1 MAFHVACPITC
12 KRICF
17 CSLGFPT
24 KLNKTAFVAEI
35 DRIEEFLKDPWLFRV
50 KDGATVQVPVPK
62 LAPPPPPPPSA
73 VVNVDSDDAAA
84 AAAAVAAAAAAA
96 AAAEEELSAQTKRA
110 ALQKKAAVASLAA
123 EDFARRFESGALVEV
138 PKVTTV
144 EEQGQVNANVNVMC
158 RLCFSGENEGSE
170 RAKKMLPCRECGKK
184 YHRNCLK
191 TWSQHRDLF
200 HWGSWACPT
209 CRICEVCRRHGDS
222 NKFKFC
228 KRCDGAF
235 HCYCM
240 QPPHKNVSSGP
251 YLCPKHTKCHSCASN
266 VPGNGLS
273 VRWFLGYTC
282 CDACGRLFTKG
293 NYCPVCLK
301 VYRDSEATPMVCCDI
316 CQRWVHCQCDGISEE
331 RYLQF
336 QVDGNLP
343 YTCPTCR
350 GECYQVR
357 DLEDAVQEL
366 WRRRDEA
373 DRDLITSLR
382 AAKGLPTQDEIFYIT
397 PFSDDEDNGPSSR
410 SAKFSY
416 RSLTDGS
423 PKKKKKYPKKK
434 GLLMSLDSKIE
445 DFPEDHHDPQPF
457 RFARGKEQDALHTAG
472 PNLFLTPM
480 GGNFGSPDRKG
491 PIKEHDILK
500 HRYMDEI
507 GANVE
512 TRVTVLPISK
522 AKNVS
527 DAIINEDAGKVAS
540 KSKAVKGTKLVIHL
554 GGRNKTIVSSP
565 RSDSSSYQREQE
577 LMTLSGGNEAVSQH
591 RMGEHLADR
600 LDGLANSD
608 DGYRVDNLLQ
618 AERLKPRDRNI
629 IKLGKGKLGVRD
641 SNAISE
647 RGNGLVS
654 SKSTHLLS
662 SKRHNRES
670 TAVEGLHNSAP
681 TGDAVSARRHPEN
694 RPNISSDRNES
705 RRPVSSSLDASPKES
720 RPLLRL
726 KFKSPL
732 LGSMAPLVDE
742 EMGLVKK
749 GQRSK
754 RRRSSLFAQRPNH
767 QEEGDVTVPD
777 DDALTNE
784 ILDANWILNKLGRE
798 AIGKRVTVH
807 QPSDNSWHNG
817 VISNVVEGTSLLYID
832 LDDGRAK
839 TVELGKQGIRIV
851 PLPQK
856 EKRQKS

>member
-17 CSLGFPT
+17 CSLGFPN
-24 KLNKTAFVAEI
+24 KLQCERGKIDFVAEI
-35 DRIEEFLKDPWLFRV
+35 QRIEDFLKDPWLFRV

-62 LAPPPPPPPSA
+62 LPPPPPPPLP
-73 VVNVDSDDAAA
+73 VVVDSDD
-84 AAAAVAAAAAAA
+84 AVAAAAAAA

-123 EDFARRFESGALVEV
+123 EDFARRFESGALEA

-200 HWGSWACPT
+200 HWSSWACPT

-251 YLCPKHTKCHSCASN
+251 YLCPKHTKCHSCESN

-350 GECYQVR
+350 GEFYQVR
-357 DLEDAVQEL
+357 DLDDAVQEL

-423 PKKKKKYPKKK
+423 PKKVKESGKKKKYPKKK
-434 GLLMSLDSKIE
+434 GHLMSLDSKIE
-445 DFPEDHHDPQPF
+445 EFPEDHHHDPQSF
-457 RFARGKEQDALHTAG
+457 RFARGKEQDVLHTDG
-472 PNLFLTPM
+472 PNLFLTPVAE
-480 GGNFGSPDRKG
+480 NFGSPDRKG
-491 PIKEHDILK
+491 PIKEHEILK
-500 HRYMDEI
+500 HRYVDEI
-507 GANVE
+507 NGANLDRRA
-512 TRVTVLPISK
+512 TLLPVK
-522 AKNVS
+522 VKTVS
-527 DAIINEDAGKVAS
+527 DAIISEDAGKVAS
-540 KSKAVKGTKLVIHL
+540 KSKAMKGTKLVIHL

-600 LDGLANSD
+600 IDGVANSE
-608 DGYRVDNLLQ
+608 DGYRVDNP
-618 AERLKPRDRNI
+618 RHSDRVKPRDRNI
-629 IKLGKGKLGVRD
+629 IKLGKGKLGVND
-641 SNAISE
+641 SSAISE
-647 RGNGLVS
+647 RGNGSIS
-654 SKSTHLLS
+654 SKSTHLMS

-670 TAVEGLHNSAP
+670 TAVEGLALHSVS
-681 TGDAVSARRHPEN
+681 TGETVSLRRHPEN
-694 RPNISSDRNES
+694 RPDISGSRNES
-705 RRPVSSSLDASPKES
+705 RKPVSSSLDASPKES

-742 EMGLVKK
+742 EMALVKK

-754 RRRSSLFAQRPNH
+754 RKRPSIFVQKPKL
-767 QEEGDVTVPD
+767 QEEDVVIVPD
-777 DDALTNE
+777 DDVLTNE
-784 ILDANWILNKLGRE
+784 IMDANWILKRLGRD

-817 VISNVVEGTSLLYID
+817 VISDVEGSSLLYID

-851 PLPQK
+851 PQK
-856 EKRQKS
+856 QKRLKS